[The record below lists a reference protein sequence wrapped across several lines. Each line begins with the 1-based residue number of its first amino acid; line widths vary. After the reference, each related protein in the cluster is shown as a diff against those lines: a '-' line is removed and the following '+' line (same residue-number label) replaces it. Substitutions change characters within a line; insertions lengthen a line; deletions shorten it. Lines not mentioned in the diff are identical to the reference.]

1 MPILD
6 VHAKIIPVGKLSIY
20 IPTWR
25 RPHLL
30 DRLLQSIEPQLHP
43 EVDVFVS
50 INKSD
55 VEYKLP
61 KWVDYRQTRV
71 DVGGDANIIAGPSI
85 ATGEYV
91 WVIGD
96 DDQLLPNAIE
106 TTLKAIA
113 NKPGLIIHPD
123 GKYNLGVPDGATF
136 PNYPAFCEA
145 VIQANRPTTISAH
158 TLISSNTFIRE
169 QFDSGLAIQK
179 IDSRYGF
186 QYGMLAKLWQ
196 SPVKIAD
203 QPTMLYDHNASIFLH
218 PQNVIDEHMAAYP
231 QIMYDLYDWLTTTTG
246 YPVPYDCWG
255 RGFY

>member
-6 VHAKIIPVGKLSIY
+6 VHVKIIPVGKLSIY

-43 EVDVFVS
+43 ELDVFVS

-61 KWVDYRQTRV
+61 TWVNSRHTRIN
-71 DVGGDANIIAGPSI
+71 VGGDANIIAGPST

-96 DDQLLPNAIE
+96 DDYLLPNAIK

-113 NKPGLIIHPD
+113 QHPGLIIHPD
-123 GKYNLGVPDGATF
+123 GKYSLGVPNGTIF

-145 VIQANRPTTISAH
+145 VIKANRPTTISAH
-158 TLISSNTFIRE
+158 TLISSNTFIRDR
-169 QFDSGLAIQK
+169 FDSGLAIQK

-186 QYGMLAKLWQ
+186 QYGMLTNLWQ
-196 SPVKIAD
+196 LPVKIAD
-203 QPTMLYDHNASIFLH
+203 RPTMVYDHDASIFLMSKEA
-218 PQNVIDEHMAAYP
+218 VDEHMAAYP
-231 QIMYDLYDWLTTTTG
+231 QVMYDLYDWITAITG
-246 YPVPYDCWG
+246 YPVPHDCWG